1 MVLGKK
7 KLKRR
12 LVCVGFCVRIKYVC
26 SFVHKGF
33 NRIKLIAPIQPHTPK
48 KIEKPY
54 DLLFFASAII
64 LLIAVLSVVRIIIG
78 N

>member
-12 LVCVGFCVRIKYVC
+12 LVCIGFCVRIKYVC
-26 SFVHKGF
+26 SFAKVLTV
-33 NRIKLIAPIQPHTPK
+33 KLIAPIQPHTQK
-48 KIEKPY
+48 EKPY
-54 DLLFFASAII
+54 DLLFFALAII